1 MEIKDMQDQLNE
13 LVTLLRKSEVQRME
27 LVKEQKVMEEAVA
40 VALSTPASV
49 RLPAKPL
56 TAVKISYFYLVLS
69 FDWIINYETVVYI
82 NQHADLPRFK
92 WEFFIFIKSILF
104 FIVLTTT

>member
-27 LVKEQKVMEEAVA
+27 LVKEQKVTEEAVA

-49 RLPAKPL
+49 RPPAKPL
-56 TAVKISYFYLVLS
+56 VAFKISYFYLFLS
-69 FDWIINYETVVYI
+69 FDWIINYETAVYI
-82 NQHADLPRFK
+82 NQHAYLPRFK
-92 WEFFIFIKSILF
+92 WDYFFIKSILF